1 METIT
6 KQLKLPIFSN
16 IDKLRDSIATA
27 VYYDSSVSCN
37 QAFTMVVINFMNIT
51 SIFKKL
57 TQAVL
62 FVAFLY
68 MTVRALIDVFS
79 FRTTLIVTKEH
90 RNITFLP
97 AFSVCDNYA
106 YALKGYDKKN
116 LANGSMVIQSF
127 AGNFKVRISVD
138 EGNGVTSST
147 NINLMDNIDIQNE
160 LDDVNLLDLWTLQ
173 CKPFSKGKSHCM
185 PCITFNGARFKKEQS
200 IEYAMV
206 NSLKIQYTSVFLSAS
221 YSCSRFYIFKILLF
235 FFFFSIFLQFA

>member
-1 METIT
+1 M
-6 KQLKLPIFSN
+6 FSN

-37 QAFTMVVINFMNIT
+37 QDFTMVVINFLNIF

-147 NINLMDNIDIQNE
+147 TINLMDNIDIQNE

-173 CKPFSKGKSHCM
+173 CKPFLKGGKSHCM
-185 PCITFNGARFKKEQS
+185 PCITFNGARFKEQS
-200 IEYAMV
+200 IE
-206 NSLKIQYTSVFLSAS
+206 SAI
-221 YSCSRFYIFKILLF
+221 RVINLF
-235 FFFFSIFLQFA
+235 IKEACP

>member
-27 VYYDSSVSCN
+27 VYYHSPVSCN
-37 QAFTMVVINFMNIT
+37 QDFTMVVINFLNIF

-97 AFSVCDNYA
+97 AFSVCDNYVST
-106 YALKGYDKKN
+106 LKGYDKKN

-147 NINLMDNIDIQNE
+147 TINLMDNIDIQNE

-173 CKPFSKGKSHCM
+173 CKPFLKGKSHCM
-185 PCITFNGARFKKEQS
+185 PCITFNGARFREQR
-200 IEYAMV
+200 IETAVV
-206 NSLKIQYTSVFLSAS
+206 NFEKSNICQFSF
-221 YSCSRFYIFKILLF
+221 FFLLF
-235 FFFFSIFLQFA
+235 LNLR